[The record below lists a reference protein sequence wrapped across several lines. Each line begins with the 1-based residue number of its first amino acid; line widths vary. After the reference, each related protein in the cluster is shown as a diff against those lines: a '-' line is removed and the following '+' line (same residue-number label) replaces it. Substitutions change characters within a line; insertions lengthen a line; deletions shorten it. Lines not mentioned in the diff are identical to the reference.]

1 MNIAILSRCPNVYT
15 NQRLTQAARDCHCFA
30 RIIDPLSCALVMQNN
45 GLHLAHANQ
54 NLELFDAVLPRFGP
68 LWQRQGGIV
77 VAQLER
83 HGLVSLNTAKA
94 MALARDKV
102 QCLQEFE
109 QHAIPFPKSASIES
123 MHSFDSVLEAEFQF
137 PLLLKLNNSSQGF
150 GVALFTDKSSLQRR
164 VAELYLDEQAFLIQ
178 EFLPE
183 AGGVDFRL
191 LVINNEVVAA
201 MQRTAAAGD
210 FRANIHLGGQ
220 ASAHV
225 ASSEEIRLALKA
237 SALCGLDVAG
247 VDIIYGKNGPMVLEV
262 NACPGF
268 EALERVSGVEVAEK
282 MIEFLRLK
290 NKKANNT
297 KNN

>member
-1 MNIAILSRCPNVYT
+1 M
-15 NQRLTQAARDCHCFA
+15 
-30 RIIDPLSCALVMQNN
+30 MQNS

-54 NLELFDAVLPRFGP
+54 NLAVFDAVLPRFGP
-68 LWQRQGGIV
+68 LWQRQGGV
-77 VAQLER
+77 VIAQLER
-83 HGLVSLNTAKA
+83 QGLVSLNSAKA

-102 QCLQEFE
+102 QCLQLFE
-109 QHAIPFPKSASIES
+109 QQAIPFPKSASIES
-123 MHSFDSVLEAEFQF
+123 MHSFDAVLEAEFQF
-137 PLLLKLNNSSQGF
+137 PLLLKLNQSSQGF
-150 GVALFTDKSSLQRR
+150 GVALFAEKLSLQRR
-164 VAELYLDEQAFLIQ
+164 IAELNLNNESFLIQ
-178 EFLPE
+178 EFLSE
-183 AGGVDFRL
+183 ACGVDFRL

-201 MQRTAAAGD
+201 MQRTAAPGD

-225 ASSEEIRLALKA
+225 ASFEEIRLALKA

-282 MIEFLRLK
+282 MIDFLRSK

-297 KNN
+297 ANN